1 MKEIAMIKSETGRAT
16 IVFCGEGQDL
26 ELIQADGTREPIE
39 ANPESLRMHTRR
51 YGPGTAPIRIGTWNC
66 SESMSDSS
74 TKVM

>member
-39 ANPESLRMHTRR
+39 ANPESLRDAIPDGMGLVRLQSGL
-51 YGPGTAPIRIGTWNC
+51 GPGIARR
-66 SESMSDSS
+66 
-74 TKVM
+74 V

>member
-39 ANPESLRMHTRR
+39 ANPESLRDAYQTVWAW
-51 YGPGTAPIRIGTWNC
+51 YGSIRIGTWNC

>member
-39 ANPESLRMHTRR
+39 ANPESLRDAYQTVW
-51 YGPGTAPIRIGTWNC
+51 A
-66 SESMSDSS
+66 
-74 TKVM
+74 